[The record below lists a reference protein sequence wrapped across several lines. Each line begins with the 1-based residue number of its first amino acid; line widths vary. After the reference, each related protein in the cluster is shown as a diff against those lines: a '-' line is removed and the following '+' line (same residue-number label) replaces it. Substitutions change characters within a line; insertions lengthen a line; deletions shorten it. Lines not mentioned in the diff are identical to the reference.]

1 MTPQVRTALLSFIL
15 TLSGLLTVTAYAYA
29 DADGGCFQGTYFVR
43 ESSGTQSL
51 WTFSQDG
58 TYQSAS
64 SAEVARSFGH
74 IQGVWKKTGA
84 RELRSTG
91 LAFTFRD
98 GNGDVGVP
106 PLRTARVDAA
116 MSFTNKCEEVEGTFE
131 VRFFGPDDDPVSEPG
146 EFVFSD
152 TLTGRRITVN

>member
-1 MTPQVRTALLSFIL
+1 MTSQVRTALLSFIL
-15 TLSGLLTVTAYAYA
+15 TLNAILTVTPYA
-29 DADGGCFQGTYFVR
+29 DADGDCFQGTYFVR

-64 SAEVARSFGH
+64 SAEAARSFGH
-74 IQGVWKKTGA
+74 IQGAWEKTRD

-91 LAFTFRD
+91 LAFTFSG

-116 MSFTNKCEEVEGTFE
+116 MSFTHKCEEMEGTFE
-131 VRFFGPDDDPVSEPG
+131 VRFFDPDDDPLSEPG

-152 TLTGRRITVN
+152 TFTGRRVTVN

>member
-1 MTPQVRTALLSFIL
+1 MTSQVRTALLSFIL
-15 TLSGLLTVTAYAYA
+15 TLSGILTETPYA

-51 WTFSQDG
+51 WTFSQD
-58 TYQSAS
+58 AS
-64 SAEVARSFGH
+64 SAEVARGFGH
-74 IQGVWKKTGA
+74 IQGAWKKIRA

-91 LAFTFRD
+91 LAFTFSG

-131 VRFFGPDDDPVSEPG
+131 VRFFGPDDDPVSDPG

-152 TLTGRRITVN
+152 TFTGRRVTVN